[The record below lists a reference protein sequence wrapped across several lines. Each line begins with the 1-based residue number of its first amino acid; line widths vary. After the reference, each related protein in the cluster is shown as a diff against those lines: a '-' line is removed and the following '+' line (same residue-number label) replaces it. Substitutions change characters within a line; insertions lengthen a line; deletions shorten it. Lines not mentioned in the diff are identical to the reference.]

1 MTRFLLAGTPGSGGS
16 GGSGGLLG
24 SGGSGGSGGEVGL
37 AAAAHRVVAA
47 AAWYGWL
54 RRWGLLL
61 SFGLARDPAAE
72 VRACLV
78 VLASDDAAAERLAAG
93 WELVS
98 GYRVAV
104 LALTGEPGA
113 EGRR

>member
-1 MTRFLLAGTPGSGGS
+1 MRFLLAGTRPAHTGLPGPGGEA
-16 GGSGGLLG
+16 
-24 SGGSGGSGGEVGL
+24 GEVGERGEVAL

-47 AAWYGWL
+47 ATWYGWL

-61 SFGLARDPAAE
+61 SFGLAGDPLAE

-78 VLASDDAAAERLAAG
+78 VLASDDQAAERLAAG
-93 WELVS
+93 WGAVS

-104 LALTGEPGA
+104 LALTGEGA
-113 EGRR
+113 R

>member
-16 GGSGGLLG
+16 GGSGGA
-24 SGGSGGSGGEVGL
+24 GGSSGARGEVGL

-61 SFGLARDPAAE
+61 SFGLARDPVAE

-93 WELVS
+93 WEMVS

-113 EGRR
+113 EGTR

>member
-1 MTRFLLAGTPGSGGS
+1 MTRFLLAGSAGPGGP
-16 GGSGGLLG
+16 
-24 SGGSGGSGGEVGL
+24 GGELGL
-37 AAAAHRVVAA
+37 AAAARRVVAA
-47 AAWYGWL
+47 ATWYGWL

-78 VLASDDAAAERLAAG
+78 VLASDERAAERLAEG
-93 WELVS
+93 WGTVS

-104 LALTGEPGA
+104 LALTGEGA
-113 EGRR
+113 R

>member
-1 MTRFLLAGTPGSGGS
+1 MTRFLLAGTRPGSPGLPGS
-16 GGSGGLLG
+16 PGSPAEL
-24 SGGSGGSGGEVGL
+24 GL
-37 AAAAHRVVAA
+37 AVAAHRVLEA

-61 SFGLARDPAAE
+61 SFGLARDPVAE

-78 VLASDDAAAERLAAG
+78 VLASDDQAAERLAAAWG
-93 WELVS
+93 TVS

-104 LALTGEPGA
+104 LALTGPG
-113 EGRR
+113 EGAR